1 MSPELR
7 TVIVDDEAPARER
20 LATLLSV
27 HPQVKIVGEAGDVE
41 TAREVCA
48 RESPD
53 LVMLDINLPRSS
65 GFDLVPQLHGS
76 PAIIFVTAYDHH
88 AVKAFEFHA
97 LDYLLK
103 PVHPDRLA
111 SALARIPAKSPGHS
125 GANRVALSED
135 RGIRLVP
142 TQSITHIL
150 AVDNYT
156 NVHLLDGPAAFIR
169 RSLSGWEKLL
179 PRDQFLRLDRSLLV
193 RLGAVESLVA
203 ESRDTS
209 LLQVAG
215 QEKPILLGRKASLL
229 LRRAVQDLGDG
240 SFTAE

>member
-1 MSPELR
+1 MPPVLR
-7 TVIVDDEAPARER
+7 TVIVDDEPPARER
-20 LATLLSV
+20 LATLLAA
-27 HPQVKIVGEAGDVE
+27 HPNVKIVGEAGDVE

-53 LVMLDINLPRSS
+53 LVLLDIHLPRSS
-65 GFDLVPQLHGS
+65 GFDLVPLLHGS

-111 SALARIPAKSPGHS
+111 QALSRIGTKPTEQS
-125 GANRVALSED
+125 GSNRVALSED
-135 RGIRLVP
+135 KGIRLVP
-142 TQSITHIL
+142 TQSITHIE

-179 PRDQFLRLDRSLLV
+179 PRDQFIRIDRSLLV
-193 RLGAVESLVA
+193 RLQAVESLVS
-203 ESRDTS
+203 ESRDSS
-209 LLQVAG
+209 LLRIAG
-215 QEKPILLGRKASLL
+215 QEQPLQLGRKAALV
-229 LRRAVQDLGDG
+229 LRRAVQG
-240 SFTAE
+240 A